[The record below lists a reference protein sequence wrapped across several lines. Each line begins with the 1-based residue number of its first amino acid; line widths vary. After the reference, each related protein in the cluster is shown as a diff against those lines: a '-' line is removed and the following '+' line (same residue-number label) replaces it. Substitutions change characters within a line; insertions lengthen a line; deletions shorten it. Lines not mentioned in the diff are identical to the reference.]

1 MNRPH
6 LALAAAL
13 AATLAAC
20 ASSQPRPPSGL
31 AKVDA
36 NGNRVICQMERP
48 IGSNIA
54 EMVCRTQ
61 ESHDADRQA
70 AQHAMDTGP
79 KTGLSGSNN

>member
-1 MNRPH
+1 MNRLP

-13 AATLAAC
+13 SLAGGC
-20 ASSQPRPPSGL
+20 ASSQPRPQSGL
-31 AKVDA
+31 ATRDE

-61 ESHDADRQA
+61 QSHDADREA
-70 AQHAMDTGP
+70 AQQALQTAP
-79 KTGLSGSNN
+79 KSGASGANN

>member
-1 MNRPH
+1 MNPLRLVP
-6 LALAAAL
+6 AAAL
-13 AATLAAC
+13 ALAC
-20 ASSQPRPPSGL
+20 STSQPRPQSGL
-31 AKVDA
+31 ATRDA

-70 AQHAMDTGP
+70 AQQAIDTAPKMGP
-79 KTGLSGSNN
+79 GVTSK